1 MFQKLIKRIQ
11 LRWMKLQINVRRDV
25 LIHKKPAEFL
35 QYCADLILR
44 NPEFKLHPTTRG
56 VWIYAPQNAKEFT
69 EILSKITTAIA
80 FDKPVKDVVSLGPF
94 KEMHPLSF
102 LTTETGCIDD
112 GKKHCLFHVAAIEQI
127 AKYINRGI
135 QEDKNYSRYNHRILS
150 PLVQDLQLYIDQIFK
165 LYRDA

>member
-35 QYCADLILR
+35 QYCTALILR
-44 NPEFKLHPTTRG
+44 NPEFELRPTTRN
-56 VWIYAPQNAKEFT
+56 VWIYSPQNAKEFT
-69 EILSKITTAIA
+69 EILSKITSAIA
-80 FDKPVKDVVSLGPF
+80 FDKPVKDVVNLGPF

-102 LTTETGCIDD
+102 LTTDIGCIDD
-112 GKKHCLFHVAAIEQI
+112 GKQHCLFHVSAIREI
-127 AKYINRGI
+127 ANYLNRGI
-135 QEDKNYSRYNHRILS
+135 EEDKNYSRYNHRILS